1 MQEIWNNLMT
11 ERTMAGVLI
20 IGSIFLVFGLA
31 KYFEIREFRL
41 KQKIKQKNKEEL
53 SPCPLCQA
61 RKELQ
66 ELKEQQEMQK
76 LPPFF
81 M

>member
-1 MQEIWNNLMT
+1 MQEIWNKVFT
-11 ERTMAGVLI
+11 ERTIAGVLI

-41 KQKIKQKNKEEL
+41 RQKINQKNKKVV